1 MIDVLATALE
11 AMVAHARADAPQES
25 CGLLIGHANRIERV
39 QRARNL
45 RASPTEY
52 LVDPTD
58 HFAAIRAARAD
69 GLAVVGAYHSHPD
82 STAVPSPK
90 DVAEASYPEFVYVI
104 VSPRGDTRPEPEIRG
119 YRLVNGILQEVNL
132 VPVPSSRLQGSGE
145 RQGLWRPRRPPRPA
159 SSG

>member
-1 MIDVLATALE
+1 MIDVLVRSAALKE
-11 AMVAHARADAPQES
+11 IVTHAHADGPQEC

-52 LVDPTD
+52 LLDPTD

-69 GLAVVGAYHSHPD
+69 DLTVVGAYHSHPY
-82 STAVPSPK
+82 SAAVPSPK

-104 VSPRGDTRPEPEIRG
+104 VSLQRGTRPESEIRG
-119 YRLVNGILQEVNL
+119 YRLVKGSLQEVNL
-132 VPVPSSRLQGSGE
+132 VPVPS
-145 RQGLWRPRRPPRPA
+145 
-159 SSG
+159 